1 MVLIKGLRIGC
12 WFGIGLLIMVGIY
25 LLGTRLWTGS
35 GVGTKSATQV
45 QEYDLDQDGRTETY
59 MLKDKQLSVTQ
70 DGQEIWR
77 SPADW
82 QVTAFVLADATNDG
96 LDDLLLV
103 VWKAGSFGRDKP
115 FWVKEEDTRLS
126 NHLFVLNLRQGLLK
140 QVWFSSALDRPIQ
153 RLTVQDIDRDGKN
166 ELVVQEE
173 ELAREGRAGWNRLRD
188 QVLGFPG
195 SVAAVDNTT
204 YWQWQSW
211 GFYRLD
217 VSN

>member
-1 MVLIKGLRIGC
+1 M
-12 WFGIGLLIMVGIY
+12 IMAGIY
-25 LLGTRLWTGS
+25 WLGTQLWAGPGARTN
-35 GVGTKSATQV
+35 SAAQI

-59 MLKDKQLSVTQ
+59 LLKNKQLSVTQ

-96 LDDLLLV
+96 QDDLLLV
-103 VWKAGSFGRDKP
+103 VWKEGSFGRDKP
-115 FWVKEEDTRLS
+115 FWVKEEDTQLS
-126 NHLFVLNLRQGLLK
+126 NHLFVLNLLQGQLK
-140 QVWFSSALDRPIQ
+140 PVWFSSALDRPIQ
-153 RLTVQDIDRDGKN
+153 SLTVRDFNQDGKN

-173 ELAREGRAGWNRLRD
+173 PVGESRTPWTRLRNL
-188 QVLGFPG
+188 VFGTPG
-195 SVAAVDNTT
+195 SAAADTTTT

-217 VSN
+217 ADN